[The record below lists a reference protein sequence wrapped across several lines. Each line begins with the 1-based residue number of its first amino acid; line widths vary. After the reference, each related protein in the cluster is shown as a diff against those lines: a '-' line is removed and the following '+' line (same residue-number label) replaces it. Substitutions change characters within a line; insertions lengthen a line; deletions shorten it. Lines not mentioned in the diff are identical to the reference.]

1 MPHVVLNAYI
11 SISNRYNCAI
21 MHDCVIVLIYNLR
34 MTLFFFFLLNKLF
47 ARLRFSQNQFNL
59 LVEKMGKSSE
69 ELT

>member
-34 MTLFFFFLLNKLF
+34 MTLFFFIFCSINCLQDWVLVKISLIYWLKKWAK
-47 ARLRFSQNQFNL
+47 ARKN
-59 LVEKMGKSSE
+59 
-69 ELT
+69 